1 VLISVRDLWV
11 YSTLSIMLWLYALIS
26 VVIIS
31 LLSFVGIVTF
41 AVKQKHIEKV
51 LLVLVAFSV
60 GALLG
65 DSFFHLL
72 PEAVEKTGSFTI
84 EIALLVLLG
93 IIIFFSL
100 EKFLRWRHCHQEQ
113 CEDHIKELGTMNLV
127 GDAAHNLIDG
137 ILIGASFLISLPL
150 GIATTIAV
158 AAHEIPHEL
167 GNYGILLHSGYS
179 RKQALLYN
187 FYSALTAVAGTLAV
201 LIIGSHAGN
210 IIYYLIPIT
219 AGNFIYIAMSDLIP
233 ELHHEEKASSSA
245 IHFLAILSGIAIM
258 LLLLYLG

>member
-1 VLISVRDLWV
+1 
-11 YSTLSIMLWLYALIS
+11 MLWLYALTA

-31 LLSFVGIVTF
+31 LLSFIGIVTF
-41 AVKQKHIEKV
+41 AVKQKYIERV
-51 LLVLVAFSV
+51 LLILVAFSV

-72 PEAVEKTGSFTI
+72 PEAVEKAGGFKI
-84 EIALLVLLG
+84 QIALLVLLG

-100 EKFLRWRHCHQEQ
+100 EKFLRWRHCHQDQ
-113 CEDHIKELGTMNLV
+113 CEDHTKELGMMNLV

-137 ILIGASFLISLPL
+137 VLIGASFLISLPL
-150 GIATTIAV
+150 GIATTVAI

-167 GNYGILLHSGYS
+167 GNYGVLLHSGYS
-179 RKQALLYN
+179 KRQALLYN
-187 FYSALTAVAGTLAV
+187 FYSALTAVAGTIIV
-201 LIIGSHAGN
+201 LIVGVRAGN
-210 IIYYLIPIT
+210 IIYYLVPIT

-233 ELHHEEKASSSA
+233 ELHHEDNAQSS
-245 IHFLAILSGIAIM
+245 IVHFVAILTGIALM